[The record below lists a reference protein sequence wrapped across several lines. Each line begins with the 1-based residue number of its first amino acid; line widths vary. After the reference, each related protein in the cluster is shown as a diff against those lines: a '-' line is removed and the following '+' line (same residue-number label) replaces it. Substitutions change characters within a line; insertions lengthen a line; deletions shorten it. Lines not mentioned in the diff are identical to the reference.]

1 MSRKYLRYGMV
12 GGSLGAFIGGVHRK
26 AIAIDETA
34 QLVAGCFSSHADK
47 NEECG
52 NFYRLDSD
60 RIYSSYQEMA
70 EKEAEREDGID
81 FVAITTP
88 NNTHYEVAKCFLL
101 HGIHVSCEKPL
112 CFTVEQAKELQKIAK
127 EKNLLFCVTYTYTGY
142 NMVKLARELVAA
154 GEIGEVVNVNCE
166 YLQEWLIDELG
177 SSDSATSKMSVWR
190 SDPEKSGSSNCVG
203 DIGTHIESVVSYIT
217 GLHVTK
223 VAAVLD
229 TFGHE
234 LDLNAN
240 MLVELS
246 NGAHGVF
253 SCSQVCAGHA
263 NGLVVRIFGQN
274 GAIEWHQ
281 EDPNYL
287 TVEKKGCPIQTY
299 DRGCGYIGGRAAELN
314 RIPSGHPEGLM
325 VAFANIYQSFINAI
339 LKLANGEE
347 LTAAE
352 KDFPDIS
359 YGVRGVEFI
368 TAAVK
373 SSKNN
378 SVWTELE

>member
-26 AIAIDETA
+26 AIAIAETA
-34 QLVAGCFSSHADK
+34 QLVAGCFSSNDEK
-47 NEECG
+47 NKECG
-52 NFYRLDSD
+52 EYYRLDAD
-60 RIYSSYQEMA
+60 RIYANYEEMA
-70 EKEAEREDGID
+70 AAEAKREDGID
-81 FVAITTP
+81 FVCITTP
-88 NNTHYEVAKCFLL
+88 NNTHYKIAKCFLEN
-101 HGIHVSCEKPL
+101 GINVSCEKPL
-112 CFTVEQAKELQKIAK
+112 CFTVEEAKELQKIAD

-142 NMVKLARELVAA
+142 NMVKLAKELVAA

-177 SSDSATSKMSVWR
+177 HSDSATTKMSVWR

-203 DIGTHIESVVSYIT
+203 DIGSHIESVVSYIT
-217 GLHVTK
+217 GLHVKK

-229 TFGHE
+229 TYGHD

-246 NGAHGVF
+246 NGSHGVF
-253 SCSQVCAGHA
+253 CCSQVCAGHA
-263 NGLVVRIFGQN
+263 NGLVVRIFGTE

-287 TVEKKGCPIQTY
+287 ILEKKGKPIQTY
-299 DRGCGYIGGRAAELN
+299 DRGCGYIGGRAAEIN

-325 VAFANIYQSFINAI
+325 VAFANIYQAFINAI
-339 LKLANGEE
+339 LKKENGEE
-347 LTAAE
+347 LTASDL
-352 KDFPDIS
+352 DFPSIE

-368 TAAVK
+368 TAAVA

-378 SVWTELE
+378 SVWTEV

>member
-1 MSRKYLRYGMV
+1 MSRKFLRYGMV

-47 NEECG
+47 NAECG
-52 NFYRLDSD
+52 EFYRLDGD
-60 RIYSSYQEMA
+60 RVYADYTAMA
-70 EKEAEREDGID
+70 EAESKREDGID
-81 FVAITTP
+81 FVCITTP
-88 NNTHYEVAKCFLL
+88 NNTHYAVAKCFLE

-112 CFTVEQAKELQKIAK
+112 CFTVEEAKELQRIAD
-127 EKNLLFCVTYTYTGY
+127 EKGLFFCVTYTYTGY

-154 GEIGEVVNVNCE
+154 GEIGEVINVNCE
-166 YLQEWLIDELG
+166 YLQEWLIDSVG
-177 SSDSATSKMSVWR
+177 AGDSTTSKMSVWR
-190 SDPEKSGSSNCVG
+190 SDPKMSGISNCVG
-203 DIGTHIESVVSYIT
+203 DIGSHVESVVSYIT

-223 VAAVLD
+223 VAAILD
-229 TFGHE
+229 NYGQE

-253 SCSQVCAGHA
+253 CASQVCAGHA
-263 NGLVVRIFGQN
+263 NGLVVRIFGTE

-287 TVEKKGCPIQTY
+287 TLEKKGQPIQTF
-299 DRGCGYIGGRAAELN
+299 DRGCGYIKGRAAELN

-325 VAFANIYQSFINAI
+325 VAFANIYQAFINAI
-339 LKLANGEE
+339 LKKANGEE
-347 LTAAE
+347 LTASDL
-352 KDFPDIS
+352 DFPDVS

-373 SSKNN
+373 STKNN
-378 SVWTELE
+378 SVWTALE